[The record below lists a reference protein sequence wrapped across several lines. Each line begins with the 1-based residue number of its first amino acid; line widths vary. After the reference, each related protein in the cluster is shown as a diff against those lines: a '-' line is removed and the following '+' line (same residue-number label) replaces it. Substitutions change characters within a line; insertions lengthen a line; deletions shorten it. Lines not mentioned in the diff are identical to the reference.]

1 MRLSIKVLLWLWL
14 LLFLIIGGVVYST
27 YSKLHPEAFISLLT
41 KQVQKTYPGAEV
53 EVGEVDYNLSI
64 NFNLNLKNVILK
76 RSNQVMGRLGEIELK
91 IPWWL
96 LIVNRGNAQI
106 NVSDLEIFLENTNLN
121 KSPQIGE
128 ASDAKAGASSQS
140 ITIELPEYLNDL
152 QYTIRAKNIA
162 IKEIDGSRTLLK
174 LSKLL
179 VREFQYG
186 KNSAFELKLPI
197 SIGHKGM
204 NYSSELW
211 LFGDITPERDIWNL
225 YFRGGFR
232 TQGVGEKVH
241 FDDVIVEG
249 KTRFK
254 PREVDVYSELEFSIE
269 KDEIGDGVFVATDK
283 KFSLDLNF
291 TRLPVEFL
299 RIFETELRNTRLT
312 ELNGMAKGAIHLS
325 RLMSEPK
332 VTLKGELQ
340 FPGPFK
346 IAEKSEVQGDWKLS
360 FENARWDS
368 SFISPKGEVSFFRRS
383 VIDAESGKVRQYS
396 EELGF
401 TGLELPTTISAIPSL
416 SDLMNAPA
424 KEYFSSIISYK
435 KCLLNG
441 EEMDGVFKV
450 GISPELKF
458 YQGKFSGSND
468 KAMKVSYGKSAEEKI
483 DLSFVNFAWIPE
495 FQFLAPFFH
504 ARAGVLNGKIEGRW
518 ESEWLSGKWLIKLK
532 AQGLEA
538 PSGEIVNL
546 NQTLWTPFRSEP
558 IIITDINASAQIRN
572 GAMKI
577 DSIMLEGPDPAKL
590 SGLID
595 SDAGKKSYLILN
607 YPKNRKWKPVRKE
620 FEGIFWQKEEG

>member
-14 LLFLIIGGVVYST
+14 VLFLVIGGVVYST
-27 YSKLHPEAFISLLT
+27 YSKLHPEAFITLLT
-41 KQVQKTYPGAEV
+41 KQVQRTYPGALV

-64 NFNLNLKNVILK
+64 NFNLNLKNVVLK
-76 RSNQVMGRLGEIELK
+76 RSNQIMGTLGEIELK

-106 NVSDLEIFLENTNLN
+106 NVSDLEIFLENTSLPQNLQTTE
-121 KSPQIGE
+121 S
-128 ASDAKAGASSQS
+128 KATKEELAPS
-140 ITIELPEYLNDL
+140 IAIELPEYLNDL
-152 QYTIRAKNIA
+152 QYTIRAQNIA
-162 IKEIDGSRTLLK
+162 VKEISGGRTLLK

-204 NYSSELW
+204 NYTSELW

-269 KDEIGDGVFVATDK
+269 KDEIGDGVFVANDK

-291 TRLPVEFL
+291 KQLPVEFL
-299 RIFETELRNTRLT
+299 KIFETELRNTHLS
-312 ELNGMAKGAIHLS
+312 ELEGTSKGTIQIS
-325 RLMSEPK
+325 RLMSEPH

-340 FPGPFK
+340 FAGPFL
-346 IAEKSEVQGDWKLS
+346 ISEKSEIAGDWKLS

-383 VIDAESGKVRQYS
+383 VIDTESGKVKQYS

-401 TGLELPTTISAIPSL
+401 SGLELPTTISAVPSL
-416 SDLMNAPA
+416 SDVMNTPD
-424 KEYFSSIISYK
+424 KKYFSTIISCK

-441 EEMDGVFKV
+441 EEMDGLFKV
-450 GISPELKF
+450 GVSPELKF
-458 YQGKFSGSND
+458 YQAKISGPNAKSFNLNFSEASE
-468 KAMKVSYGKSAEEKI
+468 KKI
-483 DLSFVNFAWIPE
+483 DIAMTNFSWVPE
-495 FQFLAPFFH
+495 FHFLTPFFH
-504 ARAGVLNGKIEGRW
+504 AKAGILDGKVEGRW
-518 ESEWLSGKWLIKLK
+518 GTEWLAGKWLIKLK

-538 PSGEIVNL
+538 PTGEMIKL
-546 NQTLWTPFRSEP
+546 NHVLWEPFKIDPLSV
-558 IIITDINASAQIRN
+558 TDISASAHIRN
-572 GAMKI
+572 DRLKI

-595 SDAGKKSYLILN
+595 TDNSKASYLILN
-607 YPKNRKWKPVRKE
+607 YPKNQKWKPVRKE
-620 FEGIFWQKEEG
+620 FKGIFWQKEEG